1 MAAVVVRNQGKT
13 EFVKGVLADNPLAN
27 AEAVNEAWLAAGRPG
42 TISETLVYKVRSA
55 QGLAG
60 NLRGHRGTRSAT
72 EAAVRTRKRRGR
84 KPRSAAPSRAPA
96 RAAQAT
102 ARSSRAVSVGRNRL
116 LADIEAEIDRL
127 LFKVMDFGRLPEIE
141 ESLRRTRRLL
151 YGAHA

>member
-13 EFVKGVLADNPLAN
+13 EFVKGVLADNPRAN

-60 NLRGHRGTRSAT
+60 NLRGQSRDRSANT
-72 EAAVRTRKRRGR
+72 TAVKTDLRRGR
-84 KPRSAAPSRAPA
+84 KRRSPA
-96 RAAQAT
+96 KSGSPGRGTAAT
-102 ARSSRAVSVGRNRL
+102 AKKPSKSGGRSHQ

-127 LFKVMDFGRLPEIE
+127 LFKVMNIGRFPEIE